1 MGHRLAFS
9 LVTDPGGPGGPAAGP
24 SCMCDT
30 QAPSSLSHVPPGDG
44 HTHRAART
52 QKQRPKVS
60 PQNHPGLRPL
70 PHFQEVFEVSLVR
83 H

>member
-44 HTHRAART
+44 HTHRAARHKSSA
-52 QKQRPKVS
+52 QKCPHRTTLVS
-60 PQNHPGLRPL
+60 APSPTSKKCLKYL
-70 PHFQEVFEVSLVR
+70 
-83 H
+83 